1 LRLQPPLTIAPLFF
15 VQECFGPAVPE
26 TGFGFVSRDASCNSN
41 TVETSVSHAL
51 QLGIHCDSTTQGEF
65 VFYGDLFVDCVDE
78 TAEFDFMDGTGATE
92 GITEF
97 RYTCSKSVTFPAAS
111 TSSQT
116 QIIPFLGIS
125 TDLYWA
131 RNPDEACYQIGD
143 TEPAP
148 SAPVPT
154 PPAASPSS
162 LRAPTLSPTATK
174 SVLVTPSPT
183 TVNTVV
189 VTPVPV
195 ELLTSSPILAP
206 QAVPLPSPGSVLT
219 LSPALAPVAAPLG
232 GTAPTVIS
240 PPVTVPTDR
249 GFLSDSGS
257 AVGVAVGAS
266 VAVLVVLVMAGVIV
280 FWCLRRKSDGS
291 SAASSTGDKQPITVN
306 AAPPAHG
313 GATDHDYTEPEGDMG
328 HHSGASGP
336 TYYSNSAAN
345 TSQQEE
351 AEIDLGHQ
359 QPPVAVYGEQPVYHQ
374 PPQQQQ
380 QYSNN
385 QQYMQAQQPHPYAV
399 PLQPMVHAY
408 APQDPHPSHS
418 TFRSSHPYAQQQQPY
433 YGEDDHHLS
442 GSGGGGVSV
451 ASGHSG
457 PHASIASAH
466 TAASSPTT
474 TSQHS
479 GRSAQ
484 TNTRPVE
491 FKDQARSVVYEVPMT
506 DVQPVVAEAVAMPFN
521 PPTYQQQVM
530 DSSLMSSGTTGTGG
544 SNRSDPDGRR
554 SVDP

>member
-1 LRLQPPLTIAPLFF
+1 
-15 VQECFGPAVPE
+15 
-26 TGFGFVSRDASCNSN
+26 VSRDASCNSN
-41 TVETSVSHAL
+41 AVETSVSHAL
-51 QLGIHCDSTTQGEF
+51 QLGIHCDSTTRGEF
-65 VFYGDLFVDCVDE
+65 VFYGDLFIDCVDE
-78 TAEFDFMDGTGATE
+78 TAEFDFMDGTGASDD
-92 GITEF
+92 ITDF
-97 RYTCSKSVTFPAAS
+97 RYTCSRSVTFPAAS
-111 TSSQT
+111 MTSQT

-131 RNPDEACYQIGD
+131 LNPDEACYQIGD
-143 TEPAP
+143 TEAAP

-174 SVLVTPSPT
+174 SVLITPRPT

-219 LSPALAPVAAPLG
+219 SSPALAPVAAPPG

-240 PPVTVPTDR
+240 PPIALPTYR
-249 GFLSDSGS
+249 GFAPTTSSGSGS

-266 VAVLVVLVMAGVIV
+266 VVVLVVLVMAGVIV
-280 FWCLRRKSDGS
+280 FLCLRRKSDGS
-291 SAASSTGDKQPITVN
+291 LAASSTGDKQPITVN

-313 GATDHDYTEPEGDMG
+313 GAADNDYTETEGDMG

-359 QPPVAVYGEQPVYHQ
+359 QPHVAVYGEQPVYHQ

-385 QQYMQAQQPHPYAV
+385 QQYMQAQQPHPHAV
-399 PLQPMVHAY
+399 PPQPMVHAY
-408 APQDPHPSHS
+408 APQDQHPSHS

-433 YGEDDHHLS
+433 HGEDDHHLS
-442 GSGGGGVSV
+442 GGGGGGGGVSV
-451 ASGHSG
+451 ASGHSA
-457 PHASIASAH
+457 PHASTASAH

-479 GRSAQ
+479 GRTAQ